1 MVIAVLDTGD
11 TAWMLISTALVML
24 MTVPGLALFYGGLVK
39 RETVLNTLFLSF
51 SAYAIVSII
60 WFIYGYPMVFGPD
73 IHGFIGAP
81 DDVRRDHR
89 RVDLWRIDRT
99 IKVRCMDALCSFVGH
114 LRLPSHCTLG
124 LGWWLARTAWRT

>member
-1 MVIAVLDTGD
+1 MSIIKQVRNMVIAVLDTGD

-81 DDVRRDHR
+81 GNFFFNNVVESNTLVGTCLLYTSPSPRDR
-89 RVDLWRIDRT
+89 QKYR
-99 IKVRCMDALCSFVGH
+99 M
-114 LRLPSHCTLG
+114 P
-124 LGWWLARTAWRT
+124 